1 MSPFTDEERQIFDC
15 YSKIRECRQN
25 LASGGGSSVE
35 TVVKDVLSSHPTEWL
50 LALELLELSKLS
62 ALPSTLEA
70 KVLELLTG
78 QQKNATAE
86 VADLIA
92 KGIKIADVVD

>member
-1 MSPFTDEERQIFDC
+1 LS
-15 YSKIRECRQN
+15 
-25 LASGGGSSVE
+25 GSSVE